1 MGAALGQE
9 QEGAQVLW
17 TEDPEQVTLTCTPS
31 PSLHLLI
38 YKMGGQAE
46 AGGKSMARLTAA
58 GQGSPHRSRYLI
70 REGVK
75 ARAHGI
81 PAAKL
86 GRLEAADDVLERSSH
101 YKVLLLQPQLLPL
114 EELGT
119 V

>member
-46 AGGKSMARLTAA
+46 AGGKSMAHLTAA
-58 GQGSPHRSRYLI
+58 GQGSWPGQPSPQPVPYPGRRQSSC
-70 REGVK
+70 
-75 ARAHGI
+75 ARHPG
-81 PAAKL
+81 
-86 GRLEAADDVLERSSH
+86 S
-101 YKVLLLQPQLLPL
+101 Q
-114 EELGT
+114 T
-119 V
+119 WTT